1 MKNLRSLGIL
11 LIGICAIMSVT
22 SCSKKECCMGYTRI
36 DAFNWSE
43 GYEFCEDDEN
53 YDQLRNTYECD
64 TDMNGVNYKCE
75 CD

>member
-1 MKNLRSLGIL
+1 
-11 LIGICAIMSVT
+11 
-22 SCSKKECCMGYTRI
+22 MGYTRI

>member
-1 MKNLRSLGIL
+1 MNTNFLK
-11 LIGICAIMSVT
+11 LIPMVALCAIALG
-22 SCSKKECCMGYTRI
+22 SCADEQCCMGYIRI

-43 GYEFCEDDEN
+43 GFEFCEDKEN

-64 TDMNGVNYKCE
+64 TNMNGVNYKCE